1 MYTYIV
7 SLYMYIYIVSL
18 HMYTYIVSLH
28 MYTYIVSLYMYF
40 ILHELFKE
48 SLVIVFLFVFVEI
61 KGLLMTAYVRLIC

>member
-1 MYTYIV
+1 MYV
-7 SLYMYIYIVSL
+7 
-18 HMYTYIVSLH
+18 
-28 MYTYIVSLYMYF
+28 